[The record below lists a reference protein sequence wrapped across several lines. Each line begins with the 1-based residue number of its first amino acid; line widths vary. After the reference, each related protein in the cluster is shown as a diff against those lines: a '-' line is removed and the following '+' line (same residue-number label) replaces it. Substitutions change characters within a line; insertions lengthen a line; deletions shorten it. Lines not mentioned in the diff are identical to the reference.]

1 MTDSRSFC
9 SRLPATG
16 SPKHAGSALTRRP
29 HRSCS
34 APIGAREPRMNVILV
49 VLLIVGLG
57 MLVRGLMT
65 VSQSRAVWMARSV
78 AATAN
83 VVACRRVER
92 SGIPQF
98 NTFTISVRYLDTQG
112 QPHTAELPAA
122 QAFETGDP
130 IDIRFDPKRPGN
142 RLFERAFR
150 RHRPA
155 LSPDRVRR

>member
-1 MTDSRSFC
+1 MSGTFAF
-9 SRLPATG
+9 LLVLG
-16 SPKHAGSALTRRP
+16 LT
-29 HRSCS
+29 
-34 APIGAREPRMNVILV
+34 
-49 VLLIVGLG
+49 

-130 IDIRFDPKRPGN
+130 IDIRFDPKRPATVYSSEHFAGTD
-142 RLFERAFR
+142 L
-150 RHRPA
+150 PLA
-155 LSPDRVRR
+155 LIVFGGLLILISFSS